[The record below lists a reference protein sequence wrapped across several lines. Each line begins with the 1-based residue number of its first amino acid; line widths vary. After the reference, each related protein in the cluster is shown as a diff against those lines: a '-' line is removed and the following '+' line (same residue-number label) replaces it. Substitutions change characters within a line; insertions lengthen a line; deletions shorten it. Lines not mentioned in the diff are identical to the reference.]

1 MKLATTA
8 GRLDYAWH
16 GPDPARAPTLVF
28 LHEGLGCVELWR
40 DVPRVLAA
48 QTGCGALV
56 YSRAGYGAS
65 DPAPL
70 PWRVRFMHDEAVVLG
85 EVLRGTGVRDAILIG
100 HSDGASIALIHAGT
114 APAVTLTGLVL
125 EAPHVFVEPLT
136 VKSIAE
142 VSIQYRTTD
151 LRARLAKYHGANVDN
166 AFGGWSGV
174 WLDPAFLSWN
184 IEDVVPAVATP
195 MLVLQGEDDEYG
207 TWNQV
212 AAIERAATV
221 PVEAR
226 RLPHCGHSPHRDR
239 PDLVLPA
246 IVEFVARI
254 RPR

>member
-1 MKLATTA
+1 MKLTTRA

-16 GPDPARAPTLVF
+16 GADPARAPTLVF
-28 LHEGLGCVELWR
+28 LHEGLGSVELWR
-40 DVPRVLAA
+40 DVPRLLAEE
-48 QTGCGALV
+48 TGCGALV

-65 DPAPL
+65 DPAAL
-70 PWRVRFMHDEAVVLG
+70 PWPVRFMHDEAVVLG
-85 EVLRGTGVRDAILIG
+85 EVLHGTGVRAAILIG

-114 APAVTLTGLVL
+114 SPAVTLAGLVL

-136 VKSIAE
+136 VKSIAD
-142 VSIQYRTTD
+142 VAIQYRTTD
-151 LRARLAKYHGANVDN
+151 LRTRLAKYHGGNVDN

-184 IEDVVPAVATP
+184 IEDVVPAIIAP

-207 TWNQV
+207 TWKQV
-212 AAIERAATV
+212 EAIERAATA

-246 IVEFVARI
+246 IIEFVARI